1 MISAAFHL
9 IVYNP
14 IYNALVF
21 FVGVLPTHDVGLAV
35 IIVTIVVRVIL
46 YPLSRRAV
54 VAQMKMKE
62 LTPEID
68 RIKAELKD
76 KSDEQSRA
84 ILALYKER
92 DVHPFAGFLLLLIQL
107 PILFGLYFVFAR
119 GGLPSIHTDLLYSFV
134 HVPAQ
139 VNMEFLGLIDMGKR
153 SIVLAI
159 LAMLAQFLYTRLSMG
174 PRGSKTPVETV
185 EASFSSDMAKSLDLQ
200 ARYML
205 PLIVGVIGYT
215 IVAAAPLYW
224 ITGNL
229 FMVGQ
234 ELLAG
239 RRFNG
244 KNKAS

>member
-1 MISAAFHL
+1 MISAAFHAV
-9 IVYNP
+9 VYNP

-21 FVGVLPTHDVGLAV
+21 FVGALPTHDVGLAV
-35 IIVTIVVRVIL
+35 IIVTLVVRVIL

-62 LTPEID
+62 LAPAID
-68 RIKAELKD
+68 KLKAELKD
-76 KSDEQSRA
+76 KPDEQSRA
-84 ILALYKER
+84 ILALYKEKG
-92 DVHPFAGFLLLLIQL
+92 VHPFAGFLLLLIQL
-107 PILFGLYFVFAR
+107 PVLFGLYFVFAR
-119 GGLPSIHTDLLYSFV
+119 GGLPNIHADLLYSFV
-134 HVPAQ
+134 HAPSA
-139 VNMEFLGLIDMGKR
+139 VNMEFLGFINMGQR

-174 PRGSKTPVETV
+174 PRGSATPVEAV
-185 EASFSSDMAKSLDLQ
+185 EASFSTDMAKSFDLQ

-205 PLIVGVIGYT
+205 PVIVGVIGFT

-244 KNKAS
+244 KNRA

>member
-1 MISAAFHL
+1 MISAAFHAV
-9 IVYNP
+9 VYNP

-21 FVGVLPTHDVGLAV
+21 FVGAIPTHDVGLAV
-35 IIVTIVVRVIL
+35 IIVTLVVRIIL

-62 LTPEID
+62 LAPAID
-68 RIKAELKD
+68 KLKAELKD
-76 KSDEQSRA
+76 KPDEQSRA
-84 ILALYKER
+84 ILALYKEK

-119 GGLPSIHTDLLYSFV
+119 GGLPAIHTELLYSFV
-134 HVPAQ
+134 HAPSS

-174 PRGSKTPVETV
+174 PRGSATPVEAV
-185 EASFSSDMAKSLDLQ
+185 EASFSTDMAKSFDLQ

-205 PLIVGVIGYT
+205 PVIVGVIGFT

-224 ITGNL
+224 ITGNI

-244 KNKAS
+244 KNRA